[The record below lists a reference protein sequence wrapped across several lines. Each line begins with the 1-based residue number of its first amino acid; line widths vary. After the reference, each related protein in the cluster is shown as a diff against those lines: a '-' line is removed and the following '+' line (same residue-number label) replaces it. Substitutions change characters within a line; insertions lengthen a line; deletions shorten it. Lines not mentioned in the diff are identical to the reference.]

1 MITINNRN
9 KTISLL
15 LGVLATTLSGLNWHL
30 GIASWLAPVFM
41 LFFTRNNK
49 KYALWLLF
57 VGAFIAG
64 CISRTCFAVND
75 KSQTT
80 IITNGLLF
88 ALPFTIPYIVDKLMY
103 RNNRN
108 FWYTLVFP
116 TIVVL
121 TEYILSTTVGSWGL
135 TAHTVS
141 LGNPLAQSVSMI
153 GLFGLG
159 FIITWFGSLVNWI
172 NNKGIRN
179 KATMRGMIIYISV
192 LFFLLGYGII
202 RSRKKEN
209 TKVVHV
215 AAITGKT
222 DILNVFNT
230 YNSVF
235 DTLSKF
241 PKSKIPQQIFSTG
254 KEITAIISDSEEALN
269 HKAKIV
275 VWNEYAL
282 ILNRAQQDSVVQKVC
297 TLSEKYKAYILISF
311 LDQSA
316 PQQAKAFNNTCLLI
330 TPEGEVV
337 WKYLKSGLHP
347 IGEKPFINQGDY
359 KMPYLDTE
367 FGRLGALICYDLD
380 LLPLTKQIHEKEIDI
395 LLVPSFD
402 WDKITPLHA
411 NMAAFAAIQYGIPII
426 RPDGNGYTQIFNNKG
441 KSIINTDI
449 STGNQNIAYTN
460 VSLDSFK

>member
-15 LGVLATTLSGLNWHL
+15 FGILAITLSGLNWHL
-30 GIASWLAPVFM
+30 GIASWLAPVFV
-41 LFFTRNNK
+41 LFFTRNSK
-49 KYALWLLF
+49 KHALWLLF
-57 VGAFIAG
+57 AGALVAG
-64 CISRTCFAVND
+64 SISRTCFAVND
-75 KSQTT
+75 KSLTT

-88 ALPFTIPYIVDKLMY
+88 ALPFTMPYVIDKLIY

-116 TIVVL
+116 AAVVL
-121 TEYILSTTVGSWGL
+121 VEYILSSTLGSWGL
-135 TAHTVS
+135 TAHTIS
-141 LGNPLAQSVSMI
+141 LGNPLVQSVSII

-172 NNKGIRN
+172 NYNGMRN
-179 KATMRGMIIYISV
+179 KATMRGMIIYISI
-192 LFFLLGYGII
+192 LFFLFGYGVISSI
-202 RSRKKEN
+202 KNEN
-209 TKVVHV
+209 AKMVHV
-215 AAITGKT
+215 AAINGKT

-241 PKSKIPQQIFSTG
+241 PKSKITREMFSTDM
-254 KEITAIISDSEEALN
+254 EITAIISDSEEALN

-311 LDQSA
+311 LGQSA
-316 PQQAKAFNNTCLLI
+316 PQQAKAFNNTCLLT
-330 TPEGEVV
+330 TPEGEVA
-337 WKYLKSGLHP
+337 WEYLKSGLHP
-347 IGEKPFINQGDY
+347 TGEKPFINEGDY

-380 LLPLTKQIHEKEIDI
+380 LLPLLNQIREKEIDI

-402 WDKITPLHA
+402 WDEITPLHA
-411 NMAAFAAIQYGIPII
+411 NMAAFVAIQHRISII
-426 RPDGNGYTQIFNNKG
+426 RPDGNGYTQIFNSKG
-441 KSIINTDI
+441 KAINQTESIKSN
-449 STGNQNIAYTN
+449 SNIIFAD
-460 VSLDSFK
+460 VLKKI